1 MIDVVNNR
9 SKSFKSYAFKGTF
22 FARVT
27 DSVSV
32 FISALLAYSIRFDL
46 SFDLSSIPQ
55 NYFSIAVFS
64 AVLSL
69 VIFPLFGLYH
79 SWRGKSLLNQVRLV
93 MLAWATVLASII
105 ILLFLLKYSESF
117 SRIWLLQWFVIGFVF
132 ILFIRLFTYWALRWM
147 RSKGFNYRTVVII
160 GAGDLGKEVLQRVSL
175 SGWTGFKVS
184 SIFDD
189 NPSLEG
195 GNIFGVP
202 VKTDTTNITQYVLD
216 NDIDEVWFALP
227 LNAEKRMKSLV
238 NQLSSTSVNV
248 RLIPDIFGLSILNHG
263 FTEIAGMPVVDLC
276 TSPMIGFNRLLKSI
290 EDKVLAFVIFML
302 ISPLLLLISIAIKL
316 TSKGPV
322 FFKQK
327 RHGWD
332 GRIITVY
339 KFRSMKEHKEF
350 NGSVTQAIKKDTRI
364 TRLGA
369 FLRRT
374 SLDELPQFYNV
385 LQGRMSIVGPRP
397 HAVAHNE
404 HYKEVVDQYM
414 LRHKVKPGITGWAQI
429 NGWRGETDTL
439 EKMQRRVEF
448 DLFYIE
454 NWSLWLDLKIVFMTI
469 FKGFVDKN
477 AY

>member
-1 MIDVVNNR
+1 MSPVNNR
-9 SKSFKSYAFKGTF
+9 KKTFRNYSVTGTF
-22 FARVT
+22 FARIT

-32 FISALLAYSIRFDL
+32 FLSGLIAYFLRFQNVPDL
-46 SFDLSSIPQ
+46 NGLPQ
-55 NYFSIAVFS
+55 NYLTVLITGS
-64 AVLSL
+64 VLSL
-69 VIFPLFGLYH
+69 VIFPIFGLYH
-79 SWRGKSLLNQVRLV
+79 SWRGQSLFHQIRLV
-93 MLAWATVLASII
+93 IMAWGTVII
-105 ILLFLLKYSESF
+105 CVIIFLFLLKYSEEF
-117 SRIWLLQWFVIGFVF
+117 SRIWLAYWFSTGVVL
-132 ILFIRLFTYWALRWM
+132 ILLIRLLAYLFLRLM
-147 RSKGFNYRTVVII
+147 RSKGFNYRSVVII

-175 SGWTGFKVS
+175 SAWTGFKVVAL
-184 SIFDD
+184 FDD
-189 NPSLEG
+189 NKELSG
-195 GNIFGVP
+195 GNIFGVT
-202 VKTDTTNITQYVLD
+202 VRTDIGNITDYISS
-216 NDIDEVWFALP
+216 NNIDEVWFALP
-227 LNAEKRMKSLV
+227 LNAEDRMHDLV

-276 TSPMIGFNRLLKSI
+276 TSPMTGFNRVVKSI
-290 EDKVLAFVIFML
+290 EDKVLAFIILVL
-302 ISPLLLLISIAIKL
+302 ISPLLFVIAAGIKL

-332 GRIITVY
+332 GRIINVY
-339 KFRSMKEHKEF
+339 KFRSMKVHQEF
-350 NGSVTQAIKKDTRI
+350 DGSVTQAIKRDPRI
-364 TRLGA
+364 TKMGA

-414 LRHKVKPGITGWAQI
+414 LRHKVKPGITGWAQV
-429 NGWRGETDTL
+429 NGWRGETDTV
-439 EKMQRRVEF
+439 EKMQKRVEF

-454 NWSLWLDLKIVFMTI
+454 NWSLWFDLKIIFLTV